1 MGFEV
6 VMVPTMVDSM
16 AAKVVVI
23 VDEGSMEERVGKPD
37 ACVPCVLS
45 SGLDPSSPE
54 QVAFVH
60 ESGGRL
66 DQELGRPTA
75 TADSQMS
82 KATLLKVEQL
92 DKAEMAVPYR

>member
-37 ACVPCVLS
+37 ACMPRVLS

-54 QVAFVH
+54 QVAFVRH
-60 ESGGRL
+60 SCGLVVENP
-66 DQELGRPTA
+66 GRPTA
-75 TADSQMS
+75 TADSQMT
-82 KATLLKVEQL
+82 KATLLKVEHL
-92 DKAEMAVPYR
+92 DKAEIAVP